1 MSTANGTQR
10 RRTVAKA
17 IESTQRPPKGS
28 DLSRDLLLADLLDT
42 AHAVSL
48 LLCSAQKHVRPEDWE
63 TVSAGLCVSL
73 QSVADRVRVEC
84 FGKRNARGNAK
95 QEGGKK

>member
-1 MSTANGTQR
+1 MSGRKRNVSA
-10 RRTVAKA
+10 A
-17 IESTQRPPKGS
+17 IGS
-28 DLSRDLLLADLLDT
+28 MKPAIPNLSRDLLLADLVDT

-73 QSVADRVRVEC
+73 QSVVDRVRAEV
-84 FGKRNARGNAK
+84 FGKRNSRGNAK
-95 QEGGKK
+95 REGGKKGSQ